1 MGGCFTVWMEVW
13 KSPVGVPSIAR
24 EAVSLPYLSE
34 AGNGVGGA
42 RLGASWSGRGQHGEL
57 SGPITPNPR
66 AGSCLE

>member
-24 EAVSLPYLSE
+24 EAVSLQYLSE
-34 AGNGVGGA
+34 ARNGAGGA
-42 RLGASWSGRGQHGEL
+42 RLGAPWSGRRQRGEP

-66 AGSCLE
+66 AESCLE